1 MPDTSG
7 KRCRIWFGSAFFLF
21 LRRFILTGMY
31 KTKIMEVKVK
41 VDDQLVQSAFQLSG
55 LGTQKEVVEEALKA
69 FVQLLQQKS
78 IKSLR
83 GKLNWE
89 GDLNEMRADQ

>member
-1 MPDTSG
+1 
-7 KRCRIWFGSAFFLF
+7 
-21 LRRFILTGMY
+21 
-31 KTKIMEVKVK
+31 MEVKVN
-41 VDDQLVQSAFQLSG
+41 VDDQLVHSALKLSG

-78 IKSLR
+78 VKALR

-89 GDLNEMRADQ
+89 GDLDKMRIDQ